1 MQKGSKPQVDFTFVN
16 GNISLMFRNPSL
28 VFPRDEYESLKSR
41 ILAKEVYT
49 EQKKIFAEYMQIII
63 RK

>member
-1 MQKGSKPQVDFTFVN
+1 MQKDPESQVDFTFVN
-16 GNISLMFRNPSL
+16 GNISLMLRNSSL
-28 VFPRDEYESLKSR
+28 VLPRDEYERLENM
-41 ILAKEVYT
+41 ILAEEAYT

>member
-16 GNISLMFRNPSL
+16 GNITLMLRNSSL
-28 VFPRDEYESLKSR
+28 VLSRDEYERLESR
-41 ILAKEVYT
+41 ILAEEAYT

>member
-1 MQKGSKPQVDFTFVN
+1 MQKGPKPQVDFTFVN
-16 GNISLMFRNPSL
+16 GNISLMLRNSSL
-28 VFPRDEYESLKSR
+28 VLPRDEYERLESR
-41 ILAKEVYT
+41 IIAEEAYT